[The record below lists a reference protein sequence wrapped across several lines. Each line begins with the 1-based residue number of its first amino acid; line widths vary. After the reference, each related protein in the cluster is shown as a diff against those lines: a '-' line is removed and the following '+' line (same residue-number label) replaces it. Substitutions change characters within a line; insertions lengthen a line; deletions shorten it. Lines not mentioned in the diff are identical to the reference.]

1 MCDNLIIEKWFVMKR
16 EKETLHIC
24 AWIFLIF
31 GLVLGAVLLSVGVV
45 YNGGV
50 DEKSKMFASL
60 YFVLGEFQ
68 LYLMHCFQCAYL

>member
-1 MCDNLIIEKWFVMKR
+1 MMKK
-16 EKETLHIC
+16 ENETLRIC

-60 YFVLGEFQ
+60 YFVLGGISIVLNALFSMC
-68 LYLMHCFQCAYL
+68 LFIIYKKNTKK